1 MNIQPDLKY
10 TRQHEWLRVADG
22 VAMVGISDYAQD
34 ALGDVVFV
42 DLPGEGVSFAQGDE
56 AVAVE
61 STKAAASVYAAVSG
75 KVVEINPAL
84 VDDPA
89 LVNGDCYGE
98 GWMYRITVDD
108 PAQLDDLMD
117 ATAYEAYIGTLDD

>member
-10 TRQHEWLRVADG
+10 TRDHEWVKVSDG
-22 VAMVGISDYAQD
+22 VATVGISDYAQD

-42 DLPGEGVSFAQGDE
+42 DLPGEGQTFAQGDE

-61 STKAAASVYAAVSG
+61 STKAAASVYAAISG

-84 VDDPA
+84 VDDPS
-89 LVNGDCYGE
+89 LVNSDCYGD

-108 PAQLDDLMD
+108 AAQLEGLMD
-117 ATAYEAYIGTLDD
+117 AVAYEAYVGTLDD